1 MGGDQHTVAALGHI
15 YGAMGRRAEAEKI
28 LQDLELRSK
37 SQHVSPYLIATIYA
51 GLGDKD
57 RAFAFLEEAYLAK
70 SWDVVENIKSDCG
83 LIICVAISAF
93 RYCRRDSPFRGNRF
107 ARERARMAAVAPDA
121 IICAP
126 LSGDSRLPGES
137 IPCHSQ
143 PR

>member
-28 LQDLELRSK
+28 LHDLELRSK
-37 SQHVSPYLIATIYA
+37 GQHVSPYLIATIYA

-70 SWDVVENIKSDCG
+70 SWDVVENIKSD
-83 LIICVAISAF
+83 LRVDNLRSDQRF
-93 RYCRRDSPFRGNRF
+93 QVLSQRF
-107 ARERARMAAVAPDA
+107 AF
-121 IICAP
+121 
-126 LSGDSRLPGES
+126 
-137 IPCHSQ
+137 